1 MNKKTIGLVGLGRMG
16 LGLAGQL
23 TSKGYQMV
31 GYDLAP
37 AARERLTEL
46 GGQAVTDLAELPGL
60 AEVILLFVLDGSQ
73 VLTVVDGL
81 LPACGQ
87 SSAIVCLSTIRK
99 SDLEE
104 AARKA
109 ADRGVGFLDCPV
121 TGGPARAADGTMALM
136 AAGEPALVDR
146 LRPILE
152 DAGQLNVVGQIPGL
166 GQAVKQCNQ
175 LLVTTIQAASME
187 MLFLA
192 KKLGLDLHQ
201 VRDIISSGVA
211 GNTYFDLVATAALDK
226 VPSPCT
232 LGLMNKDSDLVMDTV
247 NSLNLPLFM
256 ANAANQY
263 CHAGMAMGLAD
274 EEVSEMVQV
283 VAAFAGEKF

>member
-16 LGLAGQL
+16 LGLAEQL

-31 GYDLAP
+31 GYDVAP
-37 AARERLTEL
+37 AAGERLAAL
-46 GGQAVTDLAELPGL
+46 GGQAVTDPAELPGL
-60 AEVILLFVLDGSQ
+60 AEVIFLFVLDGGQ
-73 VLTVVDGL
+73 VLTAVDKL
-81 LPACGQ
+81 LPACGPA
-87 SSAIVCLSTIRK
+87 SAIVCLSTIRK

-104 AARKA
+104 AARRA

-247 NSLNLPLFM
+247 NSLKLPLFM